1 MIPEVTEIQ
10 SLDYTRSYLMIP
22 SVSAQPP
29 MKHNQLIPTEGLS
42 SQLRR
47 VHTITLLCPISD
59 PWESSCIHCS
69 TNTGNA
75 EPCQPSSTLYKPSP
89 EQHVSPSLVCSF
101 PGKRKSPAV
110 SSFIR
115 FTWAW
120 ITHSLLSLPNI
131 RGCNSKFPKCLW
143 KPLFTRLVVRPEI
156 G

>member
-10 SLDYTRSYLMIP
+10 SLEYTRPYLMIP
-22 SVSAQPP
+22 SVSAQPL
-29 MKHNQLIPTEGLS
+29 MKHIQLIPTEGLS

-47 VHTITLLCPISD
+47 VH

-120 ITHSLLSLPNI
+120 ITHSHLSLPNI